1 MNIIQF
7 EWFLQQPGTS
17 IIERRWDMKRAIM
30 AVLCLVMLHSVAFAA
45 TWRVDATV
53 DPAYASIGHSDFWI
67 TFDDADNDGQVGL
80 GDMTGFSGVT
90 FPVAGSSTGSEPF
103 HYEVLKLP
111 ALDIIFGGAVVLTLL
126 KNDLDNWNFPMFDE
140 NWVFYNGNIYGYGN
154 GMESEYWT
162 YGATA
167 TPIPG
172 AVWLLGSGLLG
183 LVGLRRKMKA

>member
-1 MNIIQF
+1 
-7 EWFLQQPGTS
+7 
-17 IIERRWDMKRAIM
+17 MKRAIM

-45 TWRVDATV
+45 TWRVDATP
-53 DPAYASIGHSDFWI
+53 DPAYAGIGHSEFWI

-111 ALDIIFGGAVVLTLL
+111 ALDIIIGGAVALTLL
-126 KNDLDNWNFPMFDE
+126 NTDLAYWNYPMFDE
-140 NWVFYNGNIYGYGN
+140 TWVFYNGNIYNAGS
-154 GMESEYWT
+154 GMESYLWT
-162 YGATA
+162 YSATA

-172 AVWLLGSGLLG
+172 AVWLFGSGLIG